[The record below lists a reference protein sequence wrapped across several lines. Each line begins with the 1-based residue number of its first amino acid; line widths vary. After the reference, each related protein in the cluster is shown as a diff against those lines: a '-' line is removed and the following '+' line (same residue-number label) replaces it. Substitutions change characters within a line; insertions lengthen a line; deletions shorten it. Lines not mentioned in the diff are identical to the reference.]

1 MYGLLSIKNEGFES
15 LKKVIK
21 IDSVKEQGY
30 CVTWSSCIYTC
41 SAYNEHHSDC
51 FPKVLKILVILVK
64 VNVKLNVVYSMCFRL
79 KKLVNNVIPPLKRM
93 FFACWM

>member
-30 CVTWSSCIYTC
+30 CVTWSSCIYIHVVHIMNIILT
-41 SAYNEHHSDC
+41 A
-51 FPKVLKILVILVK
+51 FLK
-64 VNVKLNVVYSMCFRL
+64 F
-79 KKLVNNVIPPLKRM
+79 
-93 FFACWM
+93 